1 VEMMLKDF
9 GVPVELGAG
18 LATAQK
24 FLLSSAV
31 SGEASA

>member
-9 GVPVELGAG
+9 GVLVVPGAG
-18 LATAQK
+18 LAAAQE